1 MSHSLNLSFHVNESD
16 CSAVNPEEP
25 DGVRCSGLTHI
36 PLLQVEKP
44 FDTPAARATQGERTL
59 TRLVSFK
66 KSVRAEPVEA

>member
-1 MSHSLNLSFHVNESD
+1 MAVNLSARSCFADHVLFLQS
-16 CSAVNPEEP
+16 S
-25 DGVRCSGLTHI
+25 HI

-44 FDTPAARATQGERTL
+44 FDTPVARATQGERTL

>member
-1 MSHSLNLSFHVNESD
+1 MNTNEMMQAMSLLNNI
-16 CSAVNPEEP
+16 
-25 DGVRCSGLTHI
+25 T
-36 PLLQVEKP
+36 LLQFEKP

>member
-1 MSHSLNLSFHVNESD
+1 MVNGEQ
-16 CSAVNPEEP
+16 PEFCEVCIWP
-25 DGVRCSGLTHI
+25 AFGHPSSHI

>member
-1 MSHSLNLSFHVNESD
+1 MPKRTLQLRLFGVFLPKILS
-16 CSAVNPEEP
+16 
-25 DGVRCSGLTHI
+25 HI